1 MASLTIGEQHMKSS
15 KFALAAAVVLASFSA
30 QATVTGL
37 VEYDY
42 NRIARAGESHY
53 GAAGLIYSPKDSA
66 YFVDGYVQG
75 VTAYVGP
82 RDNLLGYEFG
92 AGVKFPVVG
101 KVTGSARL
109 ALGTMGNIN
118 YGAGRANYALL
129 STEANYP
136 VNDKLALY
144 VGASHSNGLNATAIP
159 ASNRIQAGVDYQLTD
174 KVWTRFGLSSARQ
187 VKQWVNGAVVTVSRE
202 F

>member
-1 MASLTIGEQHMKSS
+1 MKFSKLAILATIS
-15 KFALAAAVVLASFSA
+15 LASISV
-30 QATVTGL
+30 QAGVTAL

-42 NRIARAGESHY
+42 NRVARAGESHY

-82 RDNLLGYEFG
+82 RDNLVGYEFG
-92 AGVKFPVVG
+92 AGVKFPVMG

-118 YGAGRANYALL
+118 FGTGRANYALI
-129 STEANYP
+129 SAEANYP
-136 VNDKLALY
+136 VTEKVALY
-144 VGASHSNGLNATAIP
+144 AGVSHSSGLNSTAIP
-159 ASNRIQAGVDYQLTD
+159 ASNRVQAGVDYQLTD
-174 KVWTRFGLSSARQ
+174 KVWGRFGLSTTRQ
-187 VKQWVNGAVVTVSRE
+187 INQWLNGFVVTLSRE